1 MATISIA
8 GNTLSGR
15 LGAGSF
21 GSIGTALTG
30 AKKNTNSL
38 TQSLDSLRGK
48 VNAAATAADVST
60 ASASTSRALSRE
72 EQKQGAM
79 SLAYDKLDTMIAD
92 AGQVDNAAAGKVE
105 QLKKDF
111 YKEYGYLKPECEKS
125 WREKAGDAI
134 KGAWD
139 GLCSIGNA
147 IADFVCDAI
156 EWVKKNLA
164 TVLKALAVIAL
175 LVVSILL
182 LATGVGGLLAIACI
196 GCIVGILGSLLTNGI
211 GNLCSGKNFFDGAID
226 AMLIGGITG
235 AIDAVCTAMGHPY
248 VGSMVTSLLRN
259 GMECALE
266 GKELSIKTLLADV
279 VIDLVLTGVT
289 KKIFTGSFFEGDS
302 VKDKAFKGANKL
314 LAENVPF
321 FSRFAGQG
329 SYKASYKM
337 VMTKLARNQIKNV
350 TWKTIRNGMMPM
362 VTKKIFSCLWD
373 FGEKG
378 VKGIVSGGL
387 NKFFDIDFDF
397 TIGGK
402 DLFKLAN
409 IS

>member
-1 MATISIA
+1 MATITIT
-8 GNTLSGR
+8 GNTISGR

-21 GSIGTALTG
+21 GSIGTAFSG

-38 TQSLDSLRGK
+38 TQSLGLLRGK
-48 VNAAATAADVST
+48 VNAAATAADVSA
-60 ASASTSRALSRE
+60 ASASTGRAIARE
-72 EQKQGAM
+72 EQKQGAI

-92 AGQVDNAAAGKVE
+92 TGQVDNEAAGKVE

-111 YKEYGYLKPECEKS
+111 YKQYGYLKPECEKS
-125 WREKAGDAI
+125 LREKAGDAI

-147 IADFVCDAI
+147 IANFVCDAV
-156 EWVKKNLA
+156 EWIKENLA

-175 LVVSILL
+175 LVVSVLL
-182 LATGVGGLLAIACI
+182 LATGVGGLVAIACI
-196 GCIVGILGSLLTNGI
+196 GCIVGILGGLLTNGI
-211 GNLCSGKNFFDGAID
+211 SNLFNGKNFFDGALD

-235 AIDAVCTAMGHPY
+235 AVDAVFTAMGHPY
-248 VGSMVTSLLRN
+248 VGSMLTSLLRN
-259 GMECALE
+259 GLECALE
-266 GKELSIKTLLADV
+266 GKELSLKTLLVDV
-279 VIDLVLTGVT
+279 VIDLALTGIT

-302 VKDKAFKGANKL
+302 VKDKAFKGVNKW
-314 LAENVPF
+314 LAEKVPM

-337 VMTKLARNQIKNV
+337 VMTKLARHQIKNIS
-350 TWKTIRNGMMPM
+350 WKTIRNGVMPM

-373 FGEKG
+373 LGEKG
-378 VKGIVSGGL
+378 VKGLVSGGL
-387 NKFFDIDFDF
+387 KQFFDIDFDF

-402 DLFKLAN
+402 EIFKLAN